1 VVAGVLHFL
10 RGLDFAA
17 AQQQRMEWNK
27 TPFVRVGA
35 PLREM
40 DTVRALIVGVRGIGG
55 ETAKRLSALGA
66 SCTGVRRRVSA
77 ETPLGFDRMVSLAD
91 IDAELPSHDVIVLAA
106 PQTPETEGL
115 LNAARLALLA
125 RDAIVVNVS
134 RGALVDEPA
143 LTRLLEAGAIRG
155 AVLDVFRSEPLA
167 AESILWQLRN
177 VVVTPHI
184 SPVSPGRFWPRQLE
198 LFLDNWERYRRG
210 EALRNVVDKQG
221 GY

>member
-1 VVAGVLHFL
+1 
-10 RGLDFAA
+10 
-17 AQQQRMEWNK
+17 
-27 TPFVRVGA
+27 
-35 PLREM
+35 
-40 DTVRALIVGVRGIGG
+40 
-55 ETAKRLSALGA
+55 
-66 SCTGVRRRVSA
+66 
-77 ETPLGFDRMVSLAD
+77 MVSLAD